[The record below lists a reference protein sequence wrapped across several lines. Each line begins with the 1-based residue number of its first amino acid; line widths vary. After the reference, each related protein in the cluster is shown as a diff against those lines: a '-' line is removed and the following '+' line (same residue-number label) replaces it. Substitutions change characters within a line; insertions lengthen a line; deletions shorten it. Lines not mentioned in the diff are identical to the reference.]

1 MKAKIIIMLILIG
14 VFILFVIQN
23 IEVVN
28 INFLFFSFQISQVL
42 LLFIVFALGV
52 IIGMMLPAVL
62 SNKKKPNGAEN
73 K

>member
-23 IEVVN
+23 FEVVN

>member
-14 VFILFVIQN
+14 IFILFVIQN

-28 INFLFFSFQISQVL
+28 IHFLFFSFPISQVL
-42 LLFIVFALGV
+42 LLFIVFAVGV
-52 IIGMMLPAVL
+52 IVGMMLPGLL
-62 SNKKKPNGAEN
+62 SDKKQPIKAEN

>member
-28 INFLFFSFQISQVL
+28 INFLFFSFQISHVL

>member
-28 INFLFFSFQISQVL
+28 INFLFFSFQISHVL

-62 SNKKKPNGAEN
+62 NNKKKPNGAEN

>member
-28 INFLFFSFQISQVL
+28 INFLFFSFQISHVL

-62 SNKKKPNGAEN
+62 NNKKKPNGAEN
-73 K
+73 

>member
-14 VFILFVIQN
+14 IFILFVIQN

-28 INFLFFSFQISQVL
+28 IHFLFFSFPISQVL
-42 LLFIVFALGV
+42 LLFIVFAVGV
-52 IIGMMLPAVL
+52 IVGMMLPGLL
-62 SNKKKPNGAEN
+62 SDNKKSIKAEN

>member
-28 INFLFFSFQISQVL
+28 INFLFFSFQISHVL

-62 SNKKKPNGAEN
+62 KNKKKPNGAEN